1 MNRILPTS
9 TFLVASLAVLAAGAS
24 PGHAEGNVA
33 GVTAAVNPTAS
44 ALEPSGKRKL
54 ISLGDPVVR
63 DQRIET
69 GPQGLV
75 QILLA
80 DGTSFTVGPN
90 SSIVIDS
97 FVYDPE
103 KQTASLAAT
112 MTKGALR
119 FIGGKASK
127 ASGDVKINTPIG
139 TAGIRGAV
147 VDINLDGKTADGQV
161 IPPHVSLVFGKQVE
175 LNSRGSSER
184 VFRPGFSIVAGNGG
198 NSVKRTPPLWVS
210 SLQQYLAGR
219 PGLTGGAQTVP
230 TDNTVRNSPVATNNS
245 QQPPAKNSIPVPQPR
260 PLPVTSPEQVAGDST
275 RDTTRPDASWDGS
288 VGVVYQSTN
297 EWDESELTSSYGQMT
312 QQTDGSW
319 SGTDGDGETFT
330 LDGITAS
337 ETLTSAAV
345 TGSSSVLGNLTGT
358 AYTGSGEFIAYLMQ
372 TDSGAIPSDDE
383 TPFYVV
389 GGKTASMAS
398 TFSQTNVLHY
408 VVQADPA
415 TGAVTI
421 GAVNPDLAEALD
433 TADAISS
440 DLLVVGASGTTAT
453 GKAIV
458 GKAIQA
464 TLSISGDGTS
474 QTSAINVTAGTFAA
488 LSGGGNGLTAQSS
501 GGYVASSTSDVTNEQ
516 STAETIGGS
525 EGDDQLFGDDGEYMV
540 IVGSGETYDPDAN
553 NGDGETYFNAG
564 ANVVN
569 RDDTATETDGTTSFA
584 STTVTGFAA
593 GAVTSSG
600 STELAAGTVSWN
612 IDGTTN
618 SFTGAI
624 DVDGVD
630 SGETTEVYMS
640 STNSQT
646 AYLNDQLIAAAGEID
661 GSYIVSSDV
670 VPAEIFEDSSGDATS
685 EICSSCDFMTW
696 GWWGQAE
703 GPESSTSVHLGNWII
718 GERPSTAN
726 VATTGTATYNGH
738 AVGTVLTS
746 SGAQYI
752 ATGDLSS
759 TMNFGSRTGTV
770 QITDYDGKDFTTSVS
785 FDNGGV
791 PKATFSGTSTTGTIS
806 SSVSGAFAS
815 DGSSSSSD
823 YVRGIMGNFTATD
836 SLDSWSSTGIFAG
849 STTGIV
855 P

>member
-1 MNRILPTS
+1 MTMNRILS
-9 TFLVASLAVLAAGAS
+9 SCALLAASVSMLVSGAS
-24 PGHAEGNVA
+24 VSHAETNVA

-127 ASGDVKINTPIG
+127 ASGDVTINTPIG

-210 SLQQYLAGR
+210 SLQNYLSGR

-230 TDNTVRNSPVATNNS
+230 TDNSVRNSQVANNNS

-260 PLPVTSPEQVAGDST
+260 PLPVTSPEQIAADST
-275 RDTTRPDASWDGS
+275 RDTTRPEADGWDGS
-288 VGVVYQSTN
+288 VGVVYETVD
-297 EWDESELTSSYGQMT
+297 EWGDAELGSGYGQMT
-312 QQTDGSW
+312 QQSDGSL
-319 SGTDGDGETFT
+319 SGTDGDGNTFS
-330 LDGITAS
+330 LDGITSS
-337 ETLTSAAV
+337 ETLTSATV
-345 TGSSSVLGNLTGT
+345 TGSSSVLGNLTGS
-358 AYTGSGEFIAYLMQ
+358 AYAGSGDFIAYLMRST
-372 TDSGAIPSDDE
+372 TDDK
-383 TPFYVV
+383 PFYVV
-389 GGKTASMAS
+389 GGESASMAS
-398 TFSQTNVLHY
+398 TFNGTDVLHY
-408 VVQADPA
+408 VVSEDPA
-415 TGAVTI
+415 SGAVTI
-421 GAVNPDLAEALD
+421 GAVNPDLALALD
-433 TADAISS
+433 TSDVVSS
-440 DLLVVGASGTTAT
+440 DLLVVGASGTDSSGNT
-453 GKAIV
+453 IV

-464 TLSISGDGTS
+464 SLSISGEGSD
-474 QTSAINVTAGTFAA
+474 QTSAINVTAGTFAELA
-488 LSGGGNGLTAQSS
+488 NGGNGLTALSS
-501 GGYVASSTSDVTNEQ
+501 GGYVTDANAGVTNEQ

-540 IVGSGETYDPDAN
+540 IVGSGESW
-553 NGDGETYFNAG
+553 DGSSSTLNTG
-564 ANVVN
+564 ANVVS
-569 RDDTATETDGTTSFA
+569 RDDTATETDGTRSFA
-584 STTVTGFAA
+584 DTTVTGFAT

-600 STELAAGTVSWN
+600 STELASGTVSWN
-612 IDGTTN
+612 IDGTKN

-624 DVDGVD
+624 DVDGMD

-640 STNSQT
+640 SSNSQT

-661 GSYIVSSDV
+661 GSYIVSSEV
-670 VPAEIFEDSSGDATS
+670 VPAEIFKNTDGSTTS
-685 EICSSCDFMTW
+685 EICSSCEFMTW

-703 GPESSTSVHLGNWII
+703 GPESSSSVHLGNWII
-718 GERPSTAN
+718 AEKPTNS
-726 VATTGTATYNGH
+726 VVLQQTGTATYNGH
-738 AVGTVLTS
+738 AVGTVIS
-746 SGAQYI
+746 DNGQYI
-752 ATGDLSS
+752 ATGNMTATVDFGEGDGLIAI
-759 TMNFGSRTGTV
+759 TNF
-770 QITDYDGKDFTTSVS
+770 DGKNFSNSIS
-785 FDNGGV
+785 FNGAGFV
-791 PKATFSGTSTTGTIS
+791 A
-806 SSVSGAFAS
+806 
-815 DGSSSSSD
+815 DGSSGNVYSTINGSFASNGVD
-823 YVRGIMGNFTATD
+823 PVAGIMGSFTAVDGT
-836 SLDSWSSTGIFAG
+836 WSSTGIFAG
-849 STTGIV
+849 SR
-855 P
+855 

>member
-1 MNRILPTS
+1 MNRILSTS

-69 GPQGLV
+69 GPEGLV

-127 ASGDVKINTPIG
+127 ASGDVKIDTPIG

-175 LNSRGSSER
+175 LNARGSSER

-230 TDNTVRNSPVATNNS
+230 TDNTVRNSPVAANNS

-275 RDTTRPDASWDGS
+275 RDTTRPEAAWDGS

-345 TGSSSVLGNLTGT
+345 TGSSSVLGSLTGT

-389 GGKTASMAS
+389 GGKTASMTS
-398 TFSQTNVLHY
+398 TFTGTKVLHY

-415 TGAVTI
+415 SGAVTI

-433 TADAISS
+433 TDDVVTS
-440 DLLVVGASGTTAT
+440 DLLVVGASGTDDS
-453 GKAIV
+453 GKTFL

-464 TLSISGDGTS
+464 SLSISDEGTD
-474 QTSAINVTAGTFAA
+474 QTSAINVTVGTFGE
-488 LSGGGNGLTAQSS
+488 LSSGGNGLEALSA
-501 GGYVASSTSDVTNEQ
+501 GGYVDDSEEEVVNEQ
-516 STAETIGGS
+516 ANVETIGGS

-540 IVGSGETYDPDAN
+540 TVGSGETYDPDAN
-553 NGDGETYFNAG
+553 NGDGEIYFNTG
-564 ANVVN
+564 ANVVS
-569 RDDTATETDGTTSFA
+569 RDDSLTQAEVDRSYAGK
-584 STTVTGFAA
+584 TVSGFAT
-593 GAVTSSG
+593 GVLDDDG
-600 STELAAGTVSWN
+600 VKELATGTASLSFN
-612 IDGTTN
+612 DASS
-618 SFTGAI
+618 SFTGSINAES
-624 DVDGVD
+624 D
-630 SGETTEVYMS
+630 SGGYAEVYLTS
-640 STNSQT
+640 GNAQT
-646 AYLNDQLIAAAGEID
+646 AYLSDQLIAAVSDAD
-661 GSYIVSSDV
+661 GSSSYVVSSDV
-670 VPAEIFEDSSGDATS
+670 VPAEIFKNEDADTGTVTNSS
-685 EICSSCDFMTW
+685 EICSSCSFMTW
-696 GWWGQAE
+696 GWWGQAAS
-703 GPESSTSVHLGNWII
+703 GGSAAVHLGNWII
-718 GERPSTAN
+718 GEKPTDEQVEDLQPAG
-726 VATTGTATYNGH
+726 GTATYTGH
-738 AVGTVLTS
+738 AVGTVVNDGS
-746 SGAQYI
+746 QYI
-752 ATGDLSS
+752 ATGDLNA
-759 TMNFGSRTGTV
+759 TMDFGARTGT
-770 QITDYDGKDFTTSVS
+770 IEIRNYDDKDMFGAVVSFESGGTSVS
-785 FDNGGV
+785 SLTSDSMIGI
-791 PKATFSGTSTTGTIS
+791 AT
-806 SSVSGAFAS
+806 SVTGAFAS
-815 DGSSSSSD
+815 NGTDPVAGVMGS
-823 YVRGIMGNFTATD
+823 FTAVD
-836 SLDSWSSTGIFAG
+836 GNWSSTGIFAG
-849 STTGIV
+849 SR
-855 P
+855 